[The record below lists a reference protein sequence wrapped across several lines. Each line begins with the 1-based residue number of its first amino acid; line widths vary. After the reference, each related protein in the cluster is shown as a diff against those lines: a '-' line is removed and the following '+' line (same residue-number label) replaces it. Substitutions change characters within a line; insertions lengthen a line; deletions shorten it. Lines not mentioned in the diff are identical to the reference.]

1 MEGASGNQLW
11 ERICTRTVDV
21 LGENPST
28 RSGARRVFS
37 WESLETEG
45 RLIDPALLVSWDLD
59 APLPTLIFSYD
70 LGPNSLKA

>member
-1 MEGASGNQLW
+1 MEGGSGNQLW
-11 ERICTRTVDV
+11 ERICIGTVNV

-28 RSGARRVFS
+28 RARGVFS

-59 APLPTLIFSYD
+59 APSPL
-70 LGPNSLKA
+70 